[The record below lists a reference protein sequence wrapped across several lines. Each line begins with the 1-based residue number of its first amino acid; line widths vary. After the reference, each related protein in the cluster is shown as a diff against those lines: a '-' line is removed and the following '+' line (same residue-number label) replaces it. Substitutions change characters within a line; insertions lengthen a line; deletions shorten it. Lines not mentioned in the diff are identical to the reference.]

1 MSAPLSV
8 LAQPAPG
15 GPIPVTVIG
24 GFLGAG
30 KTTLVNRILGAAH
43 SRIAVLVNDFGDIN
57 VDAALIRSDD
67 GLTLE
72 LSGGCICCSMAEGIG
87 PALVAAMEK
96 GPDEILIEASGV
108 GEPRRVAEFALL
120 ERGLKLDMVLTL
132 ANAVELAAQLDDPL
146 IGDTVARQFDGADL
160 VLLNHV
166 DAASGPQLEAARA
179 ALRRLAPGKT
189 VAETTRADLP
199 LDLLAGSTLSLL
211 SAPQGDPLAHDNVFH
226 RVLVETG
233 PIPRPALEAAL
244 AALPPALLRLKGWVE
259 IAGEGPAL
267 LQWVAGR
274 WELTPAETAD
284 APNAQESGTRLVGIG
299 TAPDLDLGAPLTG
312 GPMKT
317 GA

>member
-1 MSAPLSV
+1 MTPPLNV
-8 LAQPAPG
+8 AARPAPG
-15 GPIPVTVIG
+15 LIPVTVIG
-24 GFLGAG
+24 GFLGSG
-30 KTTLVNRILGAAH
+30 KTTLVNRILAAATT
-43 SRIAVLVNDFGDIN
+43 RIAVLVNDFGDIN

-120 ERGLKLDMVLTL
+120 ERGLKLDMVVTM

-160 VLLNHV
+160 VVLNHV
-166 DAASGPQLEAARA
+166 DAAGDARLAEARA

-189 VAETTRADLP
+189 VAETTRAALP
-199 LDLLAGSTLSLL
+199 MELLAGSTLSLL
-211 SAPQGDPLAHDNVFH
+211 SAPQGDPMAHDHVFH
-226 RVLVETG
+226 RYRVDTG
-233 PIPRPALEAAL
+233 PLPRPALEAAL
-244 AALPPALLRLKGWVE
+244 DALPADLLRLKGWVD
-259 IAGEGPAL
+259 ITGEGPAL

-274 WELTPAETAD
+274 WELIPGSD
-284 APNAQESGTRLVGIG
+284 AQESGTHLVGIG
-299 TAPDLDLGAPLTG
+299 TQPDLDLTRLLSGKPL
-312 GPMKT
+312 KT
-317 GA
+317 GQ

>member
-1 MSAPLSV
+1 MTPPLNV
-8 LAQPAPG
+8 AARPAPG
-15 GPIPVTVIG
+15 LIPVTVIG
-24 GFLGAG
+24 GFLGSG
-30 KTTLVNRILGAAH
+30 KTTLVNRILGAATT
-43 SRIAVLVNDFGDIN
+43 RIAVLVNDFGDIN

-120 ERGLKLDMVLTL
+120 ERGLKLDMVVTM

-160 VLLNHV
+160 VVLNHV
-166 DAASGPQLEAARA
+166 DAAGDARLTEARA

-189 VAETTRADLP
+189 VAETTRAALP
-199 LDLLAGSTLSLL
+199 MELLAGSTLSLL
-211 SAPQGDPLAHDNVFH
+211 SAPQGDPMAHDHVFH
-226 RVLVETG
+226 RYRVDTG
-233 PIPRPALEAAL
+233 PLPRPALEAAL
-244 AALPPALLRLKGWVE
+244 AALPADLLRLKGWVE

-274 WELTPAETAD
+274 WELTPGSD
-284 APNAQESGTRLVGIG
+284 AQETGTHLVGIG
-299 TAPDLDLGAPLTG
+299 TQPDLDLTEMLSGNPLKAG
-312 GPMKT
+312 Q
-317 GA
+317 